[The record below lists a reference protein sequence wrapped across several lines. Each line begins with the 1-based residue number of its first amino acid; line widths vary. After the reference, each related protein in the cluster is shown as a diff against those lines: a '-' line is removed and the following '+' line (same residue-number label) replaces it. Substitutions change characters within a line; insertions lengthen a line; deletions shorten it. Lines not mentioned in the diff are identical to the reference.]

1 MRDPAMD
8 AEFEALYER
17 QAEMLRRMDFAH
29 NYNRWLLA
37 RARAFLGPRVL
48 DAGAGSGT
56 FTDPL
61 AERHDVVALEP
72 EHAFAEALR
81 ARYDCRSNVTVV
93 EGDATEL
100 DSRSRSFDSVVCFNL
115 LEHVPDHESMLA
127 RFRSALVPGGSLFL
141 LVPAHPRLFGS
152 MDRTVGHVR
161 RYTRPQIEALLREA
175 GFVPAEVRY
184 VNPIG
189 ALGWLVFA
197 RLLKR
202 TYVPKVPLRLYDQ
215 FVPVLRLLDG
225 LRLPVGLSVWA
236 RATRP
241 LTETDAS

>member
-1 MRDPAMD
+1 MRDPAI
-8 AEFEALYER
+8 AGESGALYER
-17 QAEMLRRMDFAH
+17 QAEMLRRMDFAR

-37 RARAFLGPRVL
+37 RAEAFLGRRVL

-56 FTDPL
+56 FTEPL
-61 AERHDVVALEP
+61 ASKHEVVALEP

-81 ARYDCRSNVTVV
+81 ARYNGRSNVTVV

-100 DSRSRSFDSVVCFNL
+100 DSRPRSFDSVVCFNL

-127 RFRSALVPGGSLFL
+127 RFRAALVPGGSLLL

-161 RYTRPQIEALLREA
+161 RYTRPQIEGLLRDA
-175 GFVPAEVRY
+175 GFAPADVRY

-197 RLLKR
+197 RVLKR
-202 TYVPKVPLRLYDQ
+202 AYVPQGPLRLYDR
-215 FVPVLRLLDG
+215 FVPVLRLLDR

-241 LTETDAS
+241 LSETDA